1 MCLGEGA
8 FALVMGIIC
17 GYPTGAKIVCD
28 LRNRGVCSKEEA
40 ERLISFTNNSGPL
53 FIVGTVGISL
63 FGDTRTGILL
73 LVTHILACISVGV
86 CFRFWKARQVSGQQ
100 TKLPL
105 HKQVQGNHGSV
116 VRFSN
121 LGEVLASSIMNAI
134 RSVVMIGG
142 FVVLFSVIVSILKQS
157 HVLDLVCFALEPVF
171 RIIWD

>member
-1 MCLGEGA
+1 
-8 FALVMGIIC
+8 MGIIC

-86 CFRFWKARQVSGQQ
+86 CFRFWKERQISGQHDM
-100 TKLPL
+100 LPL
-105 HKQVQGNHGSV
+105 HQPVHGKPGNV

-134 RSVVMIGG
+134 KSVVMIGG

-171 RIIWD
+171 RIIWS

>member
-1 MCLGEGA
+1 M
-8 FALVMGIIC
+8 
-17 GYPTGAKIVCD
+17 
-28 LRNRGVCSKEEA
+28 
-40 ERLISFTNNSGPL
+40 
-53 FIVGTVGISL
+53 
-63 FGDTRTGILL
+63 
-73 LVTHILACISVGV
+73 
-86 CFRFWKARQVSGQQ
+86 SGQQ

-105 HKQVQGNHGSV
+105 HKQVQGKQGSV

>member
-1 MCLGEGA
+1 
-8 FALVMGIIC
+8 MGIIC
-17 GYPTGAKIVCD
+17 GYPTGAKIVCS

-73 LVTHILACISVGV
+73 LVTHILACLSVGV
-86 CFRFWKARQVSGQQ
+86 CFRFWKARRISGQHDM
-100 TKLPL
+100 LPL
-105 HKQVQGNHGSV
+105 HQPVHGKPGNV

-134 RSVVMIGG
+134 KSVVMIGG

-171 RIIWD
+171 RIIWG